1 MKKLINFFLF
11 ILLFLLIK
19 ELIYLFYENWNFLSL
34 DILNVN
40 DYFKFSVLIAISS
53 FLFSFIFLVFH
64 YAFKELNIIY
74 KIISYFISLTISLI
88 FVNFIYAQF
97 ITAIDIFQIILN
109 IIFVILVSLIINFIF
124 LQLLVKNL
132 K

>member
-1 MKKLINFFLF
+1 
-11 ILLFLLIK
+11 
-19 ELIYLFYENWNFLSL
+19 YENWNFLSL

-40 DYFKFSVLIAISS
+40 EYFKFSVLIAISS
-53 FLFSFIFLVFH
+53 FLFSFIFLVFQ

-124 LQLLVKNL
+124 LQLLVKKL